1 MSSSGLIVRR
11 SVRFEISLPARIRV
25 APHHADA
32 LNFAKGITDANRWIE
47 VDVIDF
53 AEGGLGFISPVFLPR
68 NVEVEIE
75 IPEHGPVNTEVLL
88 GAYVRVQ
95 RIQMTDGRPG
105 YKVGG
110 AFKNLDER
118 AQQQVEQVIARLS
131 EECEGQG
138 GIDA

>member
-32 LNFAKGITDANRWIE
+32 LNFAKGITDADRWID

-53 AEGGLGFISPVFLPR
+53 AEGGLGFICPVFLPR

-75 IPEHGPVNTEVLL
+75 IPEHGPENTTVLL
-88 GAYVRVQ
+88 SAFIRVQ
-95 RIQMTDGRPG
+95 RIQMTDNRPG

-110 AFKNLDER
+110 AFQSLDET
-118 AQQQVEQVIARLS
+118 AKQQVNQVIERLS
-131 EECEGQG
+131 EECDGQG
-138 GIDA
+138 VVDA

>member
-32 LNFAKGITDANRWIE
+32 LGFAKGITDANRWIE

-68 NVEVEIE
+68 NVEIEIE
-75 IPEHGPVNTEVLL
+75 IPEHGSENTEVLL
-88 GAYVRVQ
+88 RAYVRVQ

-110 AFKNLDER
+110 EFKNLDEC
-118 AQQQVEQVIARLS
+118 AQQQVEKVIARLS
-131 EECEGQG
+131 EECEEQG